1 MNKND
6 IAADSSHPPSTP
18 TPAQSLCAVSEVCEV
33 CEVCHETFSLLGTSP
48 QDDDPSI
55 EDILEQYDF
64 EFILAHVKR
73 MVHLHPE
80 GVHPDMLHMELEDI
94 AQDVSINF
102 WQKLRKQHIQNPRLY
117 LLQMIH
123 NKCVDVI
130 RRQARRINAQPLS
143 VIDDWDILERI
154 AAHSEGMSDP
164 ADEFAQKTTL
174 AERTGEVAD
183 AVARL
188 PLQQQRVM
196 TFTLLERVDNL
207 IQLVEALSA
216 RNINTNEDWPE
227 NKNEAR
233 LLKASLPHAR
243 KALAKHMNIDLSP
256 NKQTKPRPSTT

>member
-1 MNKND
+1 
-6 IAADSSHPPSTP
+6 
-18 TPAQSLCAVSEVCEV
+18 
-33 CEVCHETFSLLGTSP
+33 
-48 QDDDPSI
+48 
-55 EDILEQYDF
+55 
-64 EFILAHVKR
+64 
-73 MVHLHPE
+73 
-80 GVHPDMLHMELEDI
+80 MELEDI

-117 LLQMIH
+117 LLRMIH

-130 RRQARRINAQPLS
+130 RRHARRTNAQPLS
-143 VIDDWDILERI
+143 VTDDWGVLERI
-154 AAHSEGMSDP
+154 VAHSEGMTDP
-164 ADEFAQKTTL
+164 ADEFAQEAAL

-216 RNINTNEDWPE
+216 RNITTNEDWPE

-233 LLKASLPHAR
+233 LLKASLHHAR
-243 KALAKHMNIDLSP
+243 KALAKHMNIDLSRTE
-256 NKQTKPRPSTT
+256 QAEPRPSTT

>member
-1 MNKND
+1 MENIPKQGF
-6 IAADSSHPPSTP
+6 SSTP
-18 TPAQSLCAVSEVCEV
+18 TPAQSLCTLPEASN
-33 CEVCHETFSLLGTSP
+33 ETFSLLGTSP

-55 EDILEQYDF
+55 EEILEQYDF

-73 MVHLHPE
+73 MVHLHPK
-80 GVHPDMLHMELEDI
+80 GVHPAILHMELEDI
-94 AQDVSINF
+94 AQDVYINF
-102 WQKLRKQHIQNPRLY
+102 WQKLRKEHIQNPRLY

-130 RRQARRINAQPLS
+130 RWHARRINAQPLS
-143 VIDDWDILERI
+143 VIDDWDVLERI
-154 AAHSEGMSDP
+154 VAHSEGMTDP
-164 ADEFAQKTTL
+164 ADEFAQKTAL

-196 TFTLLERVDNL
+196 ELTLLERVDNL
-207 IQLVEALSA
+207 IQFVEALSA
-216 RNINTNEDWPE
+216 RNIDIKDHWPE

-243 KALAKHMNIDLSP
+243 KALAKHMNIDLSL
-256 NKQTKPRPSTT
+256 NKQAKPRSSTA